1 MVMLFYWHDLANTG
15 SKPNR
20 MLMTSCIFFLF
31 ILNWF
36 FFSFEVFYLF
46 FSLIIAYYL
55 GFETCPDHW
64 QSSSTFSCNPEI
76 PYVVVSKLSVA
87 SSLFREVLHCY
98 RKVKYQIS
106 YLIYI
111 HFIKLWVLVNSK
123 RKIALNPTNTE
134 TNVIFLGEVL
144 STTGKSKV

>member
-1 MVMLFYWHDLANTG
+1 MVMLFYWQDLANTG

-20 MLMTSCIFFLF
+20 MLTTSYIFFHIHF
-31 ILNWF
+31 VID

-64 QSSSTFSCNPEI
+64 QSSWKFSCNPEI

-98 RKVKYQIS
+98 RKVKYQIFS
-106 YLIYI
+106 LIYI
-111 HFIKLWVLVNSK
+111 HFIKLWVLINST
-123 RKIALNPTNTE
+123 RK
-134 TNVIFLGEVL
+134 FLL
-144 STTGKSKV
+144 KIQ